1 MSNQKRSPHVMSV
14 VNEHQ
19 NQELPDPNKPST
31 SRGDPALQ
39 SNRSS
44 KYLLSAGINAR
55 DVAKSTPYRK
65 NDGAA
70 CNSPEL
76 IWQIPDVFQCLE
88 SLGASVANE
97 TPYDVLTYAD
107 NSFDRPL
114 SEISLD
120 SVDTNN
126 YGCVLTGAIA
136 NKSTN
141 FYRFHR
147 SLSMGQ
153 GLPAQSFASNR
164 PQYQQNIDAIYD
176 QTTKVV
182 LRRRNNST
190 CDSGKFCLSFK
201 DPLGIYS
208 INAFCFQMAP
218 FCCAIHPR
226 ISASS
231 YRMNYSIH
239 LWLQIHPFSSSIK
252 FRWPRSLRIIRMTVS
267 V

>member
-19 NQELPDPNKPST
+19 NQDLPDLNKPST
-31 SRGDPALQ
+31 SRGDSAIHL
-39 SNRSS
+39 NRSS
-44 KYLLSAGINAR
+44 KYMLSGGINAR
-55 DVAKSTPYRK
+55 DVPKSTPYRK
-65 NDGAA
+65 NDT
-70 CNSPEL
+70 NSPEL
-76 IWQIPDVFQCLE
+76 MWQIPDVFQCLE
-88 SLGASVANE
+88 SLGASLTNE

-120 SVDTNN
+120 SVDTSNF
-126 YGCVLTGAIA
+126 GCMLTGSLA
-136 NKSTN
+136 NKSNN

-153 GLPAQSFASNR
+153 GLPAQSFATNR

-190 CDSGKFCLSFK
+190 CDSGK
-201 DPLGIYS
+201 
-208 INAFCFQMAP
+208 
-218 FCCAIHPR
+218 
-226 ISASS
+226 
-231 YRMNYSIH
+231 
-239 LWLQIHPFSSSIK
+239 
-252 FRWPRSLRIIRMTVS
+252 
-267 V
+267 